1 MLVHSKEFM
10 SKKTV
15 GAVNKARTENWLI
28 LVDIYKGAGIAQ
40 LAERPTEKPG
50 ATLTRVRVPGAARAF
65 SPRVNLN
72 VISTTHYSQIF
83 LQPSARLVTGHPFNR
98 HAIIMTIIHPSMLL
112 V

>member
-50 ATLTRVRVPGAARAF
+50 AILTRVRVPGAARDL
-65 SPRVNLN
+65 SPRVNFYCRLSYGFHT
-72 VISTTHYSQIF
+72 VCSQC
-83 LQPSARLVTGHPFNR
+83 PCAR
-98 HAIIMTIIHPSMLL
+98 
-112 V
+112 